1 MPTKFRVKLTRYW
14 EATARLLFRD
24 HSVRA
29 WTFRSLIVAG
39 VGLVFASLFLGQ
51 DGIAFTPTI
60 TIKQWYGQLR
70 GFKLAEVIA
79 LTTPVMALQT
89 AWLAHNSDERYG
101 GRGIKHVVKKMGE
114 DSKKRGEGSKKS
126 GEGSYNLET
135 EVITGSMTKQSVL
148 AAIASILVA
157 LVQQYPNETAFGT
170 LIKFLTTCGFGFT
183 ILFLLVSMVCY
194 DYAARFKWKDHHK
207 AQLVR
212 KALLLDV
219 WSWYFLLTSFIL
231 SLALISAR
239 LSVVTCVL
247 AGILMWWYYFF
258 PGRPR
263 LLDLAKNHEVL
274 DETNTPPQ
282 PAETVTTTTS

>member
-1 MPTKFRVKLTRYW
+1 MPAKFRVKLKRYW
-14 EATARLLFRD
+14 EATTNMLFRD

-29 WTFRSLIVAG
+29 WTLRTLIVAG
-39 VGLVFASLFLGQ
+39 SGLIFAALFLGQ
-51 DGIAFTPTI
+51 QGMGFPT
-60 TIKQWYGQLR
+60 TAVKRAYEQLR

-79 LTTPVMALQT
+79 LITPVIALST
-89 AWLAHNSDERYG
+89 AWLAHYEDERYG
-101 GRGIKHVVKKMGE
+101 GRGIKHIVKKMGRPYSLKT
-114 DSKKRGEGSKKS
+114 D
-126 GEGSYNLET
+126 
-135 EVITGSMTKQSVL
+135 VIAGSMTKQSVL

-157 LVQQYPNETAFGT
+157 LVQQYPNETAFGI

-194 DYAARFKWKDHHK
+194 DYASRFEWKAHHQ

-219 WSWYFLLTSFIL
+219 WSWYFLLTSFVL

-247 AGILMWWYYFF
+247 AGVLMWWYYFF
-258 PGRPR
+258 PGRR
-263 LLDLAKNHEVL
+263 LLLDRAEHHKGSGSSNKNS
-274 DETNTPPQ
+274 Q
-282 PAETVTTTTS
+282 RAGTVSLKSS